1 VTAKDIC
8 STDDLCIIF
17 CRLALADGI
26 KSKLSPLPACFPNQ
40 LQQGNMKQ
48 PPYTNEL
55 IHETSP
61 YLLQHAHNPVNWQPW
76 GEKALNQAKR
86 ENKLL
91 LISIGYSACHWCHVM
106 EHESFE
112 DPQVGKIMNDHFV
125 CIKVDR
131 EERPDVD
138 HIYMTAVQLL
148 TGRGG
153 WPLNSIALPDGRP
166 IWGGTYFQ
174 KENWMQ
180 ALEAVSKFYTE
191 NPKETLEYAVKL
203 QQGIEQNSLVPISGE
218 NAGID
223 PLLLPSLL
231 KKWQSNFDAKNG
243 GTKGAPKFM
252 LPNNWQFLLRAGQQ
266 FQYEKI
272 LGQVKLTLQK
282 MAFGGLYDQI
292 GGGFARYSTD
302 EIWKVP
308 HFEKMLYDNAQL
320 LSLYAEAYQ
329 TDPNQL
335 YTQVVSETVE
345 FLKRELLSPK
355 NGFYSALDADSEG
368 EEGKFHTWT
377 KPELQHLLDSDFEL
391 FSDYYNINSLGFWEH
406 NQYILMRTEDDHSFA
421 QKHQLAVDD
430 LKAKVQSWKQLLLIE
445 RTKRVRPGLDDKI
458 LASWNALTIS
468 GLVNCYKAFG
478 NPEYQELALANAKFL
493 KQRMMTEDGKMLHSY
508 KNNRAKITGFLDDYA
523 FVIEAF
529 TAIFETTGQKEWLDT
544 AQHLTEITFQEFFD
558 EHKSIFYFTASQQQ
572 DLITRTIEIHDNVIP
587 SSNSVMAK
595 NLFRL
600 SYLLDQPDY
609 LKTAKEMLDLISGN
623 MADYPSGYSNWS
635 QLMLDLTGNHFEAAI
650 VGENA
655 IKMLKELQKHYL
667 PNVIFCAGITENEL
681 PMLKNRFVSGKT
693 LIYICQNNSC
703 QLPVESVEQAMVLI
717 RKYQNKDDYQ

>member
-1 VTAKDIC
+1 MK
-8 STDDLCIIF
+8 
-17 CRLALADGI
+17 
-26 KSKLSPLPACFPNQ
+26 NQ
-40 LQQGNMKQ
+40 K
-48 PPYTNEL
+48 YTNEL

-76 GEKALNQAKR
+76 GEKALNQAKA

-112 DPQVGKIMNDHFV
+112 DPEVAKTMNNHFI

-153 WPLNSIALPDGRP
+153 WPLNCIALPDGRP

-174 KENWMQ
+174 KENWIQ
-180 ALEAVSKFYTE
+180 ALKAVSKFYTE
-191 NPKETLEYAVKL
+191 NPEKTLEYAIKL
-203 QQGIEQNSLVPISGE
+203 QDGIEQNSLIPISGE

-223 PLLLPSLL
+223 PLLLSSLL
-231 KKWQSNFDAKNG
+231 KKWQSYFDTRNG

-252 LPNNWQFLLRAGQQ
+252 LPNNWQFLLQTGQQ
-266 FQYEKI
+266 FQDVKI
-272 LGQVKLTLQK
+272 LEQVKLTLQK

-320 LSLYAEAYQ
+320 LQLYAEAYQ
-329 TDPNQL
+329 TDPNPL
-335 YTQVVSETVE
+335 YQQVVSETIE
-345 FLKRELLSPK
+345 FLKRELLSPE

-368 EEGKFHTWT
+368 EEGKFYTWT
-377 KPELQHLLDSDFEL
+377 KSELQQLLGADYEL
-391 FSDYYNINSLGFWEH
+391 FGEYFNVNSFGFWEH
-406 NQYILMRTEDDHSFA
+406 NQYILMRTEENETFSS
-421 QKHQLAVDD
+421 KHQLSNNELATK
-430 LKAKVQSWKQLLLIE
+430 LSNWKQLLLNE
-445 RTKRVRPGLDDKI
+445 REKRIRPGLDDKI
-458 LASWNALTIS
+458 LTSWNAMAICGLIS
-468 GLVNCYKAFG
+468 SYKAFG
-478 NPEYQELALANAKFL
+478 KTEYLDLALANANFL
-493 KQRMMTEDGKMLHSY
+493 KQKLFDTDGHLLHSY
-508 KNNRAKITGFLDDYA
+508 KNNQAKISGFLDDYA

-529 TAIFETTGQKEWLDT
+529 TAIFEATEQKDWLDL
-544 AQHLTEITFQEFFD
+544 AQQLTKITFQEFFD
-558 EHKSIFYFTASQQQ
+558 EEKSVFYFTAAKQQ

-600 SYLLDQPDY
+600 SYLLDRPDY
-609 LKTAKEMLDLISGN
+609 LETAQKMLNVVSGN
-623 MADYPSGYSNWS
+623 TTDYPSGYSNWS
-635 QLMLDLTGNHFEAAI
+635 QLMLNLTGNHFEVAI

-655 IKMLKELQKHYL
+655 ISLLNELQKKLFTPCYFLRRNSRKRFAIAKRKTCFRENLDLHL
-667 PNVIFCAGITENEL
+667 P
-681 PMLKNRFVSGKT
+681 K
-693 LIYICQNNSC
+693 Q
-703 QLPVESVEQAMVLI
+703 
-717 RKYQNKDDYQ
+717 

>member
-1 VTAKDIC
+1 
-8 STDDLCIIF
+8 
-17 CRLALADGI
+17 
-26 KSKLSPLPACFPNQ
+26 
-40 LQQGNMKQ
+40 MKQ
-48 PPYTNEL
+48 TIHTNAL

-76 GEKALNQAKR
+76 GQKALNQAKT

-112 DPQVGKIMNDHFV
+112 DPEVAQIMNAHFI

-153 WPLNSIALPDGRP
+153 WPLNCIALPDGQP

-174 KENWMQ
+174 KENWIQ
-180 ALEAVSKFYTE
+180 ALEAVSKFYAE
-191 NPKETLEYAVKL
+191 NLKETLEYAAKL
-203 QQGIEQNSLVPISGE
+203 QEGIEQNSLVPISKKSS
-218 NAGID
+218 GID

-231 KKWQSNFDAKNG
+231 KKWQSNFDTKNG

-252 LPNNWQFLLRAGQQ
+252 LPNNWQFLLQTGQQ
-266 FQYEKI
+266 FQDNKI
-272 LGQVKLTLQK
+272 LEQVKLTLQK
-282 MAFGGLYDQI
+282 MAFGGLYDQV

-320 LSLYAEAYQ
+320 LQLYSEAYQ
-329 TDPNQL
+329 ADPNPL
-335 YTQVVSETVE
+335 YRQVVSETIE
-345 FLKRELLSPK
+345 FLKRELLSPE
-355 NGFYSALDADSEG
+355 NGFYSALDADSEE
-368 EEGKFHTWT
+368 EEGKFYTWA
-377 KPELQHLLDSDFEL
+377 KPELQQLLGTDFEL

-406 NQYILMRTEDDHSFA
+406 NQYILLRTEEDNSFA
-421 QKHQLAVDD
+421 KKHQLSIED
-430 LKAKVQSWKQLLLIE
+430 LETKVEDWKGLLLKE
-445 RTKRVRPGLDDKI
+445 REKRVHPELDDKI
-458 LASWNALTIS
+458 LTSWNALTIS
-468 GLVNCYKAFG
+468 GLISCYKAFSDK
-478 NPEYQELALANAKFL
+478 EYLELALANANFL
-493 KQRMMTEDGKMLHSY
+493 KQKMTDVDGHLFHSY
-508 KNNRAKITGFLDDYA
+508 KNNRAKISGFLEDYA
-523 FVIEAF
+523 FTIEAF
-529 TAIFETTGQKEWLDT
+529 TSLFEATGQKEWLDA
-544 AQHLTEITFQEFFD
+544 AQHLVKITFQEFFD
-558 EHKSIFYFTASQQQ
+558 EQKSVFYFTASQQQ
-572 DLITRTIEIHDNVIP
+572 NLITRTIEIHDNVIP

-600 SYLLDQPDY
+600 SYLLDRPDY
-609 LKTAKEMLDLISGN
+609 LKTAQKMLNLVTWN

-635 QLMLDLTGNHFEAAI
+635 QLMLNLTGDHFEVAI

-655 IKMLKELQKHYL
+655 ISLLNELQKNYL
-667 PNVIFCAGITENEL
+667 PHVIFCAGTTENEL
-681 PMLKNRFVSGKT
+681 PLLQNRQISGKT

-703 QLPVESVEQAMVLI
+703 QLPVETVEEVLSLI
-717 RKYQNKDDYQ
+717 SN

>member
-1 VTAKDIC
+1 MK
-8 STDDLCIIF
+8 
-17 CRLALADGI
+17 
-26 KSKLSPLPACFPNQ
+26 NQ
-40 LQQGNMKQ
+40 K
-48 PPYTNEL
+48 YTNAL

-61 YLLQHAHNPVNWQPW
+61 YLLQHAHNPVNWQSW
-76 GEKALNQAKR
+76 GEKALNQAKA

-112 DPQVGKIMNDHFV
+112 DPEVAQIMNAHFV

-153 WPLNSIALPDGRP
+153 WPLNCIALPDGRP

-180 ALEAVSKFYTE
+180 ALEAVFKFYAE
-191 NPKETLEYAVKL
+191 NSKETLEYAAKL

-231 KKWQSNFDAKNG
+231 KKWQTNFDTKNG
-243 GTKGAPKFM
+243 GAKGAPKFM
-252 LPNNWQFLLRAGQQ
+252 LPNNWQFLLQAGQQ
-266 FQYEKI
+266 FQDNKI
-272 LGQVKLTLQK
+272 LEQVKLTLQK
-282 MAFGGLYDQI
+282 MAFGGLYDQV

-320 LSLYAEAYQ
+320 LQLYSEAYQ
-329 TDPNQL
+329 ADPNPL
-335 YTQVVSETVE
+335 YRQVVSETIE
-345 FLKRELLSPK
+345 FLKRELLSPE

-368 EEGKFHTWT
+368 EEGKFYTWA
-377 KPELQHLLDSDFEL
+377 KPELQQLLGTDFEL

-406 NQYILMRTEDDHSFA
+406 NQYILLRTEEDNLFA
-421 QKHQLAVDD
+421 KKHQLSIED
-430 LKAKVQSWKQLLLIE
+430 LKTKVQNWKSLLLKE
-445 RTKRVRPGLDDKI
+445 REKRVRPGLDDKI
-458 LASWNALTIS
+458 LTSWNALTIS
-468 GLVNCYKAFG
+468 GLISCHKAFG
-478 NPEYQELALANAKFL
+478 NAEHLELALANASFL
-493 KQRMMTEDGKMLHSY
+493 KNKMMNEGGHILHSY
-508 KNNRAKITGFLDDYA
+508 KNNQARITGFLEDYA
-523 FVIEAF
+523 FTVEAF
-529 TAIFETTGQKEWLDT
+529 IAIFEATGEKEWLDSAQQLT
-544 AQHLTEITFQEFFD
+544 AITFHEFYD
-558 EHKSIFYFTASQQQ
+558 EQKSIFYFTASQQQ

-587 SSNSVMAK
+587 SSNSVMSK

-600 SYLLDQPDY
+600 SYLLDRPDY
-609 LKTAKEMLDLISGN
+609 LETALKMLNLVSGN

-635 QLMLDLTGNHFEAAI
+635 QLMLSLTGNHFEVAI
-650 VGENA
+650 IGENA
-655 IKMLKELQKHYL
+655 VTLLNELQKSYL
-667 PNVIFCAGITENEL
+667 PHVIFCAGTTENRL
-681 PMLKNRFVSGKT
+681 PLLQNRYVSGKT

-703 QLPVESVEQAMVLI
+703 QLPVETVEEALLLI
-717 RKYQNKDDYQ
+717 SN